1 MKANVYNFLK
11 KFNSLRRK
19 SLNGISLSE
28 SIISNSSICIAIEIQ
43 TMGKYGLIDM
53 GIKQA

>member
-11 KFNSLRRK
+11 KFNLLRRK

-28 SIISNSSICIAIEIQ
+28 SIIANSYTCIAIEIQ
-43 TMGKYGLIDM
+43 TIAKYGLIDM